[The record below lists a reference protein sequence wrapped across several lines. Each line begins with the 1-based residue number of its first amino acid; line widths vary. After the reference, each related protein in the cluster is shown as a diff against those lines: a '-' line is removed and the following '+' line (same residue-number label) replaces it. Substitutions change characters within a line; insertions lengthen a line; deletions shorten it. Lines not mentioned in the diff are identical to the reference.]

1 MSIDWKTVEDESAGN
16 LIDLGKY
23 PLHSPASPA
32 YGVLVIQCQQDLEER
47 GACVLPGFI
56 TPEAAARMVVDTD
69 RVVSNAYLCND
80 VHNVFLEEDDLSFP
94 QDHPRRRKE
103 KTSLNS
109 VAYDQIGENDA
120 LRSLYELNPML
131 HFVTDVLRREKMYRM
146 EDPFA
151 ALTVNVMREGQN
163 HGWHFDESEVTI
175 TLMLQCPGDGGQFE
189 FVHGTSDADRENYDA
204 ITEILDGTSPA
215 IQSLEVHPGTLIL
228 FAGYYSIH
236 RVTPVVGKKTRY
248 LATLCFKDEPGVSNS
263 SEVQQLFYGRTA
275 AT

>member
-56 TPEAAARMVVDTD
+56 TPEATAHMVADTD

-80 VHNVFLEEDDLSFP
+80 VHNVFLEDDGLSFP

-120 LRSLYELNPML
+120 LRNLYELNPML

-151 ALTVNVMREGQN
+151 
-163 HGWHFDESEVTI
+163 
-175 TLMLQCPGDGGQFE
+175 
-189 FVHGTSDADRENYDA
+189 
-204 ITEILDGTSPA
+204 SPA